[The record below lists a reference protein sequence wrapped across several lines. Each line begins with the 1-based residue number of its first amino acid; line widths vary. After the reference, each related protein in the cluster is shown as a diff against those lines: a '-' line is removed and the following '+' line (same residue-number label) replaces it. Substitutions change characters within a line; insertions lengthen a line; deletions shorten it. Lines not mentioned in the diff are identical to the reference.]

1 MKQIKNRISKMFRIL
16 VILLPL
22 ISSSCLHSNEILLDV
37 VMRVVETKNSGELPV
52 VILDLDGTLFN
63 SGPRSKKI
71 FLEFAEEK
79 GDNALRKTIETIDAN
94 RMKYKVRE
102 SLIDAGITDSTL
114 LKEMIDSWRKK
125 FFNGEYLKYDEPV
138 PGSVEFVNE
147 LSDSGALII
156 YLTGRDAPMTLIG
169 TVTALQKNGFPIGVY
184 GAELIMKPER
194 LMKTFTF
201 KKKTLS
207 YIKKLGTVVASF
219 ENEPVNINL
228 LFEYF
233 PKSIPFFLDTSHK
246 PNAPPV
252 NKGIHHI
259 KNYLRKR

>member
-1 MKQIKNRISKMFRIL
+1 MKQRKNRINKIFRIL
-16 VILLPL
+16 VILLL
-22 ISSSCLHSNEILLDV
+22 SSSCLHSNEILLDV
-37 VMRVVETKNSGELPV
+37 VKRVTETKNSGELPV
-52 VILDLDGTLFN
+52 VIFDLDGTLFD
-63 SGPRSKKI
+63 SGPRSKRI
-71 FLEFAEEK
+71 FLEFAETTGNSLLKLKVEM
-79 GDNALRKTIETIDAN
+79 IDAHT
-94 RMKYKVRE
+94 MKYKVRE
-102 SLIDAGITDSTL
+102 SLIDAGIKDSTL

-156 YLTGRDAPMTLIG
+156 YLTGRDAPGTLIG
-169 TVTALQKNGFPIGVY
+169 SVAALQKNGFPIGVY
-184 GAELIMKPER
+184 GTELIMKPER
-194 LMKTFTF
+194 FMKTYTF

-219 ENEPVNINL
+219 ENEPANINL

-233 PKSIPFFLDTSHK
+233 PENIPFFLDTSHK

-259 KNYLRKR
+259 KNYIRKR